1 MSSSGFTCEKCRH
14 WDARRLRSLQSGG
27 ELRLQAPCRVES
39 PARVAPWRWQWE
51 KACAKFEPDLREYP
65 HASPGAV
72 VTDIRS
78 PR

>member
-27 ELRLQAPCRVES
+27 ELRLQAPCRADS

-51 KACAKFEPDLREYP
+51 RACEKFAPEMREYP
-65 HASPGAV
+65 KAKEMAA
-72 VTDIRS
+72 
-78 PR
+78 